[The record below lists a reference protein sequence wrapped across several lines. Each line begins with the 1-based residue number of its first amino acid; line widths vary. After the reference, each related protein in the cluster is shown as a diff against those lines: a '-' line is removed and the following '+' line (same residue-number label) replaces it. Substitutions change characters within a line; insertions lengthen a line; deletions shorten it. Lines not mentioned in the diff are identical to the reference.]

1 MRRLLWSTM
10 FARLEV
16 RIELRKADERR
27 AVDLPKEVLSD
38 GWIVGIQ
45 WRSGVGKVGIEEG
58 HS

>member
-1 MRRLLWSTM
+1 M